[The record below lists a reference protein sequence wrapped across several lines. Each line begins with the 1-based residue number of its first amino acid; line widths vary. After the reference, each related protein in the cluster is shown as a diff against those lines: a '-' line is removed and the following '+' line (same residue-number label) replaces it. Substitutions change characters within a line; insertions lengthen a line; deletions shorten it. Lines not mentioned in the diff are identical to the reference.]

1 MDDSMTLSHPL
12 LFSSLV
18 EDPNKPHSAPSL
30 AKTALTMQN
39 INHITDLDATPA
51 NSIARS
57 AFDIPP
63 TAPWRDAKMR

>member
-1 MDDSMTLSHPL
+1 MSQCFVGGELR
-12 LFSSLV
+12 
-18 EDPNKPHSAPSL
+18 K
-30 AKTALTMQN
+30 
-39 INHITDLDATPA
+39 DLDATPA